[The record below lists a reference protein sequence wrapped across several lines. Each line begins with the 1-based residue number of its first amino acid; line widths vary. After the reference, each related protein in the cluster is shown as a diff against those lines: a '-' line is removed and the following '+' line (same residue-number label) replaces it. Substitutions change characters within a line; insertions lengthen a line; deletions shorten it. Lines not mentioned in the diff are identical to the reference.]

1 MASAQT
7 GTYLWEEIRQLV
19 TVFLPDDVALQ
30 RPVLVALRGR
40 LPLDHDGLIC
50 AAACDDRLRG
60 GAGRLLGERESAE
73 GRGERANAE

>member
-1 MASAQT
+1 MASSQT

-30 RPVLVALRGR
+30 WPVLVALRRR
-40 LPLDHDGLIC
+40 LPLDHDGLIG
-50 AAACDDRLRG
+50 AAACDDCLRG

-73 GRGERANAE
+73 GRGERGDAE